1 MNAQSSPINA
11 TVILRDENDYRTWYN
26 QLQARCEAYKVW
38 AQVDP
43 DSTTT
48 PLAEPSQPGLPDISD
63 YTPSSALGEGRVPA
77 RLSDL
82 SSSGQRAYKDDLEVY
97 KLQIESYKL
106 KHAAYKTE
114 SASLQHIVVLV
125 QSTVAPH
132 LQRTCCLPNIPL
144 KQWIKNLKLEAGIAP
159 KFEQE
164 QTRNR
169 YQNALKPPRSVNVW
183 DLWLTEYSQAATE
196 AEMLNVPEVSQINI
210 ITADFTS
217 AVNKIAPI
225 WAATF
230 QATGKD
236 QPGLSRKDMMR
247 RFREYMTLNHPVTR
261 GRSQKAAFMM
271 EESSYLASN
280 HRSTQP
286 EGDAQQATMG
296 NSQSRKRGRPLY
308 QRTAEDDQDPSP
320 SSLNYQS
327 RGRLVSAGARSQ
339 SPDSARPAPSKL
351 ASTKVRSPS
360 QGSTRAR
367 KITAP
372 CPACDG
378 SHSLYQCFYLDQK
391 KAPSWW
397 KPNQIIRNSI
407 ERKKEN
413 DLEFQSLIRAQSRPR
428 TRSQTYKQSQTPQLE
443 IED

>member
-230 QATGKD
+230 
-236 QPGLSRKDMMR
+236 
-247 RFREYMTLNHPVTR
+247 
-261 GRSQKAAFMM
+261 
-271 EESSYLASN
+271 
-280 HRSTQP
+280 
-286 EGDAQQATMG
+286 
-296 NSQSRKRGRPLY
+296 
-308 QRTAEDDQDPSP
+308 
-320 SSLNYQS
+320 
-327 RGRLVSAGARSQ
+327 
-339 SPDSARPAPSKL
+339 
-351 ASTKVRSPS
+351 
-360 QGSTRAR
+360 
-367 KITAP
+367 
-372 CPACDG
+372 
-378 SHSLYQCFYLDQK
+378 
-391 KAPSWW
+391 
-397 KPNQIIRNSI
+397 
-407 ERKKEN
+407 
-413 DLEFQSLIRAQSRPR
+413 
-428 TRSQTYKQSQTPQLE
+428 
-443 IED
+443 

>member
-1 MNAQSSPINA
+1 MAAQSNQQTA
-11 TVILRDENDYRTWYN
+11 AVMLRDEHDYRTWYN

-43 DSTTT
+43 DSITT
-48 PLAEPSQPGLPDISD
+48 PLVEPTQPGLPDISD
-63 YTPSSALGEGRVPA
+63 YTPSSALGEGVPA

-97 KLQIESYKL
+97 KLQMESYKL

-114 SASLQHIVVLV
+114 SASLQHIVVLI

-132 LQRTCCLPNIPL
+132 LQRTCCLPSKPL
-144 KQWIKNLKLEAGIAP
+144 KQWVKNLKLEAGIAS
-159 KFEQE
+159 KVEQE
-164 QTRNR
+164 QARTR
-169 YQNALKPPRSVNVW
+169 YHNALKPPRSVNVW
-183 DLWLTEYSQAATE
+183 DLWLTEYSQAASE
-196 AEMLNVPEVSQINI
+196 AEMLTVPEVSQIDI
-210 ITADFTS
+210 IAADFTS

-236 QPGLSRKDMMR
+236 NPDLSRKDMMR

-261 GRSQKAAFMM
+261 GRSQKAAFVI

-296 NSQSRKRGRPLY
+296 NSQSRKRGRPQY

-320 SSLNYQS
+320 SSINYQS
-327 RGRLVSAGARSQ
+327 HDLLASTGARSQ
-339 SPDSARPAPSKL
+339 SPGSTRLMPSKL
-351 ASTKVRSPS
+351 AST
-360 QGSTRAR
+360 RAC
-367 KITAP
+367 KIYTP

-378 SHSLYQCFYLDQK
+378 SHPLHQCFYLDQK
-391 KAPSWW
+391 KAPGWW
-397 KPNQIIRNSI
+397 KPNQIIRESI
-407 ERKKEN
+407 ELRTAN
-413 DLEFQSLIRAQSRPR
+413 DLEFQGLLRAQSRPR
-428 TRSQTYKQSQTPQLE
+428 IRTPAIKQSQTPTPSLT
-443 IED
+443 DN